1 MTLAIFA
8 PTPQGYQLAVE
19 LAGALQPE
27 TIWTRPFAP
36 EAPYLPQTQ
45 IISRSLAETVAE
57 QWTRVDA
64 CLFVLALGATV
75 RLIAPLLTDKSSDPG
90 VVTVDEQGRW
100 VISVTGGHRGGAN
113 ALALQVAAYLGVD
126 PVLTSA
132 SEGQQLPG
140 LDVLGDPYG
149 WRQGSGDWKAV
160 AAAMTQGRSVQVV
173 QTCGWDLWQQSLPRQ
188 HPFVFENAPSTAV
201 QLWISDHLP
210 PEDQQVRVCWHP
222 RTLWI
227 GVGCERGT
235 AADLI
240 EGAIRTTLAEHDLA
254 FAAIAGLA
262 TLELKQ
268 DEVALQTLIQ
278 RYHWALRIF
287 TAADLAQQSVPH
299 PSEVV
304 REAVGTPSVAEAA
317 SLLAAQSDT
326 LLVNKQVFRGD
337 QGACTL
343 AVARASQELN
353 PRQGRLWLVGTGPG
367 DLSQLTA
374 AARMALVQAN
384 VIIGYQRYVD
394 LIQPLWQPGQV
405 VEARPITQ
413 EKQRAERAI
422 ALAQRGLEVA
432 VISSGD
438 SGIYGMAG
446 LVLECL
452 VAQSWNGRD
461 PEVEVLPGITALQSA
476 AARVGAPLMHDFC
489 AISLSDLLTPWS
501 VIEQRLQAAATA
513 DFIVALYNPRS
524 SARTEAIQIAQQI
537 LLQHRPAH
545 TPVLLARSVYRSD
558 ESLRATTLEEMPL
571 ESVDM
576 LTVVLIGNSKTFTHQ
591 GWLITPRGY
600 QVSSTPI

>member
-1 MTLAIFA
+1 MSIAIFA

-19 LAGALQPE
+19 LAAALQTE
-27 TIWTRPFAP
+27 TIWTRPLAP
-36 EAPYLPQTQ
+36 EVPCLPQTQ
-45 IISRSLAETVAE
+45 IISRSLSETVAE

-75 RLIAPLLTDKSSDPG
+75 RLIAPLLTDKTSDPG

-100 VISVTGGHRGGAN
+100 VISVTGGHRGRAN
-113 ALALQVAAYLGVD
+113 VLASQVAACLGVD
-126 PVLTSA
+126 PVITSA
-132 SEGQQLPG
+132 SEGHQLPG
-140 LDVLGDPYG
+140 LDVLGDRYG
-149 WRQGSGDWKAV
+149 WRRGSGDWKGV

-188 HPFVFENAPSTAV
+188 HPFEFENAPATAA
-201 QLWISDHLP
+201 QLWISDQLP
-210 PEDQQVRVCWHP
+210 PQDQQVRVCWHP

-235 AADLI
+235 SADLI
-240 EGAIRTTLAEHDLA
+240 EAAIHTTLAEHDLA
-254 FAAIAGLA
+254 VAAIAGFA

-278 RYHWALRIF
+278 RHHWALRIF
-287 TAADLAQQSVPH
+287 TADALAQQSVPH
-299 PSEVV
+299 PSAVV

-326 LLVNKQVFRGD
+326 LLVSKQVFRGD

-353 PRQGRLWLVGTGPG
+353 PRPGRLWLVGTGPG

-374 AARMALVQAN
+374 AARIALVQAD

-405 VEARPITQ
+405 VEASPITQ
-413 EKQRAERAI
+413 EQQRAERAI
-422 ALAQRGLEVA
+422 ALAQRGLQVA

-438 SGIYGMAG
+438 CGIYGMAG

-452 VAQSWNGRD
+452 VAQHWDGRD
-461 PEVEVLPGITALQSA
+461 PDVEVLPGITALQAA

-489 AISLSDLLTPWS
+489 AISLSDLLTPWP

-513 DFIVALYNPRS
+513 DFVVALYNPRS

-537 LLQHRPAH
+537 LLQHRPAY
-545 TPVLLARSVYRSD
+545 TPVLLARSVYRGD
-558 ESLRATTLEEMPL
+558 ETLKQTTLAQMPL
-571 ESVDM
+571 ESIDM
-576 LTVVLIGNSKTFTHQ
+576 LTVVLIGNSSTFTHR

-600 QVSSTPI
+600 QVSPTPI